1 MTDCRC
7 QRLHGDVRQS
17 DPGQRSVLSVAR
29 PWRGVLQQD
38 MCRTWG
44 ALQEVHWLVQGL
56 GWVGSRPHPG
66 LRDHGHRPSL
76 NGGARRA
83 HHPSDR
89 SLRLV
94 QGGGGASC
102 VRTTHGVAGRKG
114 WTAGTTRGGVGHLGL
129 THTRTQRGRLWTTG
143 GRRRCGGQQQLS
155 NDPRNTQHNRGAPTT
170 GHR

>member
-94 QGGGGASC
+94 QGGGGVMRTHDPRSGGAQGLDGRYNAWRSGAPGPHAHENAARQVVDDRRAAE
-102 VRTTHGVAGRKG
+102 VR
-114 WTAGTTRGGVGHLGL
+114 
-129 THTRTQRGRLWTTG
+129 
-143 GRRRCGGQQQLS
+143 GQQKPS